1 MTVWVIL
8 LVLLVVGGA
17 GFAVRR
23 GLAARHVRQLEE
35 AGSFR
40 LSRRAADED
49 VTRLGEELA
58 ELHFETLTTDLDP
71 DMRADYQQA
80 LEAYETSKQQVRDAE
95 RGSDVTAV
103 TSTLEDGRFAMA
115 CVLARRDGEE
125 LPDGDRRAS
134 STRRTGRRAR
144 TSRGRLPAAWSARFR
159 SASIARRGSSAA
171 RNPTY
176 AWCGGATGTC
186 RGGRPG
192 RPTGRTPRATT
203 ATIWAHVAS
212 RSFSRLP
219 RSREVPSRASVAGK
233 AGAAAQASTTVRAAP
248 TSGVAA
254 LGNGGRR
261 IRRRRWWVRRRRR
274 RRWRWRRLSHPG
286 G

>member
-125 LPDGDRRAS
+125 LPDRRPPCFFNP
-134 STRRTGRRAR
+134 THGPAR
-144 TSRGRLPAAWSARFR
+144 TDVTWAPPGGVEREIPVCFHCQERLVGGEKPDVRLVRWGNRYVPWWQT
-159 SASIARRGSSAA
+159 G
-171 RNPTY
+171 PTY
-176 AWCGGATGTC
+176 GAYAEGYYGNYLGTRGFPEFLALTTVQGGAVTGV
-186 RGGRPG
+186 GGWEGWGGGAGVDDGPG
-192 RPTGRTPRATT
+192 
-203 ATIWAHVAS
+203 
-212 RSFSRLP
+212 
-219 RSREVPSRASVAGK
+219 
-233 AGAAAQASTTVRAAP
+233 STYEWGGG
-248 TSGVAA
+248 SG
-254 LGNGGRR
+254 GDYGG
-261 IRRRRWWVRRRRR
+261 
-274 RRWRWRRLSHPG
+274 G
-286 G
+286 GYGDGGGGFDGGDGGGGGGDG